1 MTAVIK
7 KKIKYTH
14 RKVSVA
20 MKSVPRLRN
29 IILPTPQA
37 PLPFPVTTYPSPKG
51 NHYSSLQYHGLIFEL
66 YENGIKPHV
75 LFSFT

>member
-1 MTAVIK
+1 
-7 KKIKYTH
+7 
-14 RKVSVA
+14 

-66 YENGIKPHV
+66 YENGIKPCV
-75 LFSFT
+75 LFFLLSTVCKTHPHGYMQL